1 MLNKAE
7 LRYALD
13 TVVVDILDEVI
24 APLIGEAPGI
34 LKIDPQHTN
43 LEEFFEQ
50 PLDSQRAIRRIIE
63 KYQLPSSMKEYID
76 ESFNFMQLAIICLLS
91 GKINEDYRSIKK

>member
-1 MLNKAE
+1 MISKAE
-7 LRYALD
+7 LRYSLD
-13 TVVVDILDEVI
+13 TIVVDILDDII

-63 KYQLPSSMKEYID
+63 KYQLPKFTQEYID
-76 ESFNFMQLAIICLLS
+76 EDFSFIQLALVCLLE
-91 GKINEDYRSIKK
+91 GKYNEDWRPFK

>member
-7 LRYALD
+7 LRYSLD
-13 TVVVDILDEVI
+13 TIVVDILDDVI
-24 APLIGEAPGI
+24 APMIGEAPGI

-50 PLDSQRAIRRIIE
+50 PLDSQKAIKKIIE
-63 KYQLPSSMKEYID
+63 KYQLPHSMKEYID
-76 ESFNFMQLAIICLLS
+76 EDFSFMQLAILILMS
-91 GKINEDYRSIKK
+91 GAYNEDYRSLKK